1 MKAVIIFQGF
11 TESDERP
18 TGMEDLYF
26 SVIRQFAGPYVTTY
40 QPRRWNSCT
49 TALAHQLVRQRIH
62 DVIVVAYSWGAGY
75 AAMKFAKVGRQFGI
89 RIPLALLCD
98 PVYRP
103 TWMPAWLPANPL
115 NIYSLDRR
123 SKIKLPTT
131 IRRIAGVRQQL
142 TIPHGHEVVR
152 TDPNQIVPQLKVL
165 PYSHTGIDESPE
177 WFALVKNELE
187 YELKN
192 P

>member
-1 MKAVIIFQGF
+1 VKAIVSFQGF
-11 TESDERP
+11 TESDARP
-18 TGMEDLYF
+18 TGTEDLYF

-40 QPRRWNSCT
+40 QPRRWNSDS

-75 AAMKFAKVGRQFGI
+75 GAMKFAEVGRQFGI

-103 TWMPAWLPANPL
+103 TWMPGWLPANPL

-123 SKIKLPTT
+123 SKINLPTA
-131 IRRIAGVRQQL
+131 IRRVAGVRQDL
-142 TIPHGHEVVR
+142 TIPNGHEVVA
-152 TDPNQIVPQLKVL
+152 TDRAQIVQPLKKL
-165 PYSHTGIDESPE
+165 PYSHTAIDECPE
-177 WFALVKNELE
+177 WYALVKSELE
-187 YELKN
+187 LELQ
-192 P
+192 

>member
-1 MKAVIIFQGF
+1 MKAIVIFQGF

-40 QPRRWNSCT
+40 QPRRWNSDC

-62 DVIVVAYSWGAGY
+62 DVIVVGYSWGAGY
-75 AAMKFAKVGRQFGI
+75 AAMKFAKIGRQYGI

-115 NIYSLDRR
+115 NIYSLDRN
-123 SKIKLPTT
+123 SKIKLPPA
-131 IRRIAGVRQQL
+131 IKRAVYVRQNL
-142 TIPHGHEVVR
+142 SIPHGHEVVAAK
-152 TDPNQIVPQLKVL
+152 NQIAEFRGFL

-177 WFALVKNELE
+177 WFSLVKNELE
-187 YELKN
+187 FELN